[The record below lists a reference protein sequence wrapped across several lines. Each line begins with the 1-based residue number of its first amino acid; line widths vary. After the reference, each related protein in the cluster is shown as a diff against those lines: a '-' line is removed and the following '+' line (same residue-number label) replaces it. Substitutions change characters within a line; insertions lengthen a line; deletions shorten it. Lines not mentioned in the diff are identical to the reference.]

1 MKVLLAGKFLNFTGN
16 MVTLLPG
23 KIPEQMPLKHPH
35 LNANRKVMNA
45 FYPISFLKGALRRST
60 WIIALMGCLTALLL
74 GSWQPAQALQQP
86 AEVRHVGVSRVGEQ
100 TLLTVILTRPAAPLI
115 AQRTV
120 DGVPRMVIDFPQA
133 GAGNLPDYQG
143 GDEILVRRVLTQ
155 VAPSGRGVQITLE
168 MDPNRPYTW
177 WRQSRPLKGGQTAF
191 IMGFQAAGAPSPAQL
206 LPTPPP
212 EPSTDLEER
221 VPEPSPE
228 PQWTPPPSGPR
239 PVGGFAEL
247 RSLAPQAASLWQ
259 FLEKD
264 GWAVAESKD
273 YDRPGK
279 RFSRGFTLTNA
290 RYHEAV
296 INIAHIPANTPGAPD
311 INVIDLDFSRLNSD
325 AAKKYRELKKW
336 DFGKIKQDYED
347 IGDFFDDAL
356 KPLRVK
362 LRQECQSLAQR
373 WQNLI
378 REFVRHAAPQRPQAA
393 EEVVTHIN
401 AKVNPRFEGVQF
413 TIAERPLLILNLVDF
428 LYIRAYYLGT
438 GTGG

>member
-1 MKVLLAGKFLNFTGN
+1 
-16 MVTLLPG
+16 
-23 KIPEQMPLKHPH
+23 
-35 LNANRKVMNA
+35 
-45 FYPISFLKGALRRST
+45 
-60 WIIALMGCLTALLL
+60 
-74 GSWQPAQALQQP
+74 
-86 AEVRHVGVSRVGEQ
+86 
-100 TLLTVILTRPAAPLI
+100 
-115 AQRTV
+115 
-120 DGVPRMVIDFPQA
+120 
-133 GAGNLPDYQG
+133 
-143 GDEILVRRVLTQ
+143 
-155 VAPSGRGVQITLE
+155 
-168 MDPNRPYTW
+168 
-177 WRQSRPLKGGQTAF
+177 LKGGQTAF
-191 IMGFQAAGAPSPAQL
+191 ILGFQAAGAPSPAQL

-212 EPSTDLEER
+212 EPSTDLDER

-228 PQWTPPPSGPR
+228 PQWTQPPSGPR
-239 PVGGFAEL
+239 PLGGFAEL
-247 RSLAPQAASLWQ
+247 RRLAPQAASLWQ

-264 GWAVAESKD
+264 GWAVAEAKD

-356 KPLRVK
+356 KPLRVN

-393 EEVVTHIN
+393 EEVMTRLM
-401 AKVNPRFEGVQF
+401 AKPNPRFEGVQY
-413 TIAERPLLILNLVDF
+413 TIAEKPLLILNLVDF
-428 LYIRAYYLGT
+428 LYIRVYYLGNS
-438 GTGG
+438 TGGGNV